1 MPNPRRVPIVLI
13 ALAAAASCAPPAPAV
28 VAPAADAE
36 QLARRLEDD
45 TSLREPIRVFFAW
58 SLNESGV
65 RVKGRGVA
73 RIEPPYKA
81 RLDLFRSNGETV
93 MSAALVDGELRLPP
107 GAPDDIL
114 PPPDLM
120 WGVLGVFRPET
131 GAELVGADD
140 LADGSVRLR
149 YRYPDGRVLSYRV
162 ADGRIA
168 SMELLDGGHVVQR
181 VELDLEE
188 GSRYPE
194 EATYRNLADFRELA
208 LTRDSLERVGPY
220 PSHIWD
226 PLRAGAER

>member
-1 MPNPRRVPIVLI
+1 
-13 ALAAAASCAPPAPAV
+13 
-28 VAPAADAE
+28 
-36 QLARRLEDD
+36 
-45 TSLREPIRVFFAW
+45 
-58 SLNESGV
+58 
-65 RVKGRGVA
+65 
-73 RIEPPYKA
+73 
-81 RLDLFRSNGETV
+81 
-93 MSAALVDGELRLPP
+93 
-107 GAPDDIL
+107 
-114 PPPDLM
+114 
-120 WGVLGVFRPET
+120 
-131 GAELVGADD
+131 
-140 LADGSVRLR
+140 VRLR